1 MRWTERKDCC
11 FFCRDFGCF
20 FGTCGK
26 TLVQHG
32 PFAWDSWEFFMG
44 FSERREIV
52 GILPSKRL
60 CTILWV
66 DHVGLVGLLIG
77 RYPGDTIL
85 GVVFFLRQK
94 KRWCQS
100 QPIDIFMAFFFDFL
114 PGFVQTTI
122 FVRYVLQVLWLWLL
136 WHKRLWE
143 SVVYC
148 HPCFGWTAAPRLKK
162 LWQSPAVPQKI
173 WLAIPP
179 QQILRYFVAK
189 AWCEDRLTIQD
200 AKALSTLWKQL
211 SRGVATWRGW
221 ICPEGEDPIR
231 PINIGP
237 AHGAQPR
244 MEPPQALPRKSRR
257 VSTLRWLRQM
267 LLRWQTRS
275 WNKSRPGAIDPKKSL
290 MIEVEKFHVL
300 LSVLVN

>member
-1 MRWTERKDCC
+1 MLVYKGINVWRQLLGPFKFTIKVNGSVLWSKCGGPNARTAV

-100 QPIDIFMAFFFDFL
+100 QPIDIFMAFFWIFYRDLYKLPFL
-114 PGFVQTTI
+114 SDMCCRYCGYGSCGTKDYGNPWFIATHALAEQLLLVWRNCGKVQLC
-122 FVRYVLQVLWLWLL
+122 R
-136 WHKRLWE
+136 KK
-143 SVVYC
+143 
-148 HPCFGWTAAPRLKK
+148 FGWQFPPSKSWGTSLQK
-162 LWQSPAVPQKI
+162 L
-173 WLAIPP
+173 
-179 QQILRYFVAK
+179 
-189 AWCEDRLTIQD
+189 
-200 AKALSTLWKQL
+200 
-211 SRGVATWRGW
+211 GVKT
-221 ICPEGEDPIR
+221 
-231 PINIGP
+231 
-237 AHGAQPR
+237 
-244 MEPPQALPRKSRR
+244 
-257 VSTLRWLRQM
+257 V
-267 LLRWQTRS
+267 
-275 WNKSRPGAIDPKKSL
+275 
-290 MIEVEKFHVL
+290 
-300 LSVLVN
+300 